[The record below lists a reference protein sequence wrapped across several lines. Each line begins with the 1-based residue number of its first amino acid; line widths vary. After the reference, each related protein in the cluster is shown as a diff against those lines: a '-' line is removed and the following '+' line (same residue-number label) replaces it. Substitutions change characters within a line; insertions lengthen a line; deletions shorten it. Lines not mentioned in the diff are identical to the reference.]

1 MAITVGCLD
10 YRSCL
15 LLLHRNLMLKC
26 RWPGFPIKARNFTGT
41 SWLLSYV
48 HRFELKTSFSLDSV
62 IHYFRFLRSWSSSL
76 MLSALIAMLSVLIV
90 EDHQA
95 VREAL
100 TEAFLGWGHRVTAAA
115 GLDQAITLTA
125 VNSFDLLVTD
135 VDLNGG
141 DGLELVRTLA
151 PLRPQ
156 AAFLVISG
164 RMGRKE
170 VFGS

>member
-1 MAITVGCLD
+1 
-10 YRSCL
+10 
-15 LLLHRNLMLKC
+15 
-26 RWPGFPIKARNFTGT
+26 
-41 SWLLSYV
+41 
-48 HRFELKTSFSLDSV
+48 
-62 IHYFRFLRSWSSSL
+62 
-76 MLSALIAMLSVLIV
+76 MLSVLIAMLSVLIV

-115 GLDQAITLTA
+115 SLDQANALTA
-125 VNSFDLLVTD
+125 GNSFDLMVTD

-164 RMGRKE
+164 RIGRKE
-170 VFGS
+170 VLGSGLEIGERLKYLKKPFLLSELQAVVTEFERHWPAGTN

>member
-1 MAITVGCLD
+1 
-10 YRSCL
+10 
-15 LLLHRNLMLKC
+15 
-26 RWPGFPIKARNFTGT
+26 
-41 SWLLSYV
+41 
-48 HRFELKTSFSLDSV
+48 
-62 IHYFRFLRSWSSSL
+62 
-76 MLSALIAMLSVLIV
+76 MLSVLIAMLSVLIV

-115 GLDQAITLTA
+115 SLDQANALTA
-125 VNSFDLLVTD
+125 GNSFDLMVTD

-156 AAFLVISG
+156 AAFAQPHELRRNPATAVCRIDREAIDPSLAAVMGSEDGSDQASSIKRAQVSIAWRPQLSG
-164 RMGRKE
+164 HC
-170 VFGS
+170 GSALPTFRPGAQPAHPKQVYHRIVVGET